1 MIPMLSCKRYRRS
14 GVSMAEMIV
23 TVAITM
29 LVMVSGM
36 QLITLASRQGTAIEN
51 HRLAALEAGN
61 IMEQVMCLPWE
72 EVTAESLSSL
82 PLSETCRQAL
92 PAASL
97 HVAVDP
103 DGTNQDLRRIT
114 VQLDWAVN
122 SAHRGQ
128 PVRLVAW
135 RYRNREVQP

>member
-1 MIPMLSCKRYRRS
+1 MIPMLSCKRYRRC

-29 LVMVSGM
+29 LVLVSGM
-36 QLITLASRQGTAIEN
+36 QLITLAGRQGTAIEN
-51 HRLAALEAGN
+51 RRLAALEAGN
-61 IMEQVMCLPWE
+61 IMEQVMCRPWE
-72 EVTAESLSSL
+72 EVTTESLSSL

-103 DGTNQDLRRIT
+103 DGTDQDLRRIT

-122 SAHRGQ
+122 SVHRGQ
-128 PVRLVAW
+128 PVHLVAW